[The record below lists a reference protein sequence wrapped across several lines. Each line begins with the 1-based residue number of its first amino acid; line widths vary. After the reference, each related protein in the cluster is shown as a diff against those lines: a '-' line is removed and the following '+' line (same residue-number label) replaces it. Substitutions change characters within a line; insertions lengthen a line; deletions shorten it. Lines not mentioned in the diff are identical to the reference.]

1 MILFCRL
8 LYKFYIYNGLNNQ
21 KVEWL
26 SDSLPILDETL
37 DTRVLYIMNCW
48 PDIMGNGFAVL
59 IDLYLQRRL
68 MFKSHF
74 TSAVIRH
81 IYLTSNVDLKWPLNF
96 MKNNRNYLLTKYYL
110 HTKFEVQATFTS
122 WDIVL
127 QSFYTLT
134 SGDLKWPLTFMKNN
148 RDHLLTKGY

>member
-1 MILFCRL
+1 MEKVYSLVQVC
-8 LYKFYIYNGLNNQ
+8 KTNQ

-48 PDIMGNGFAVL
+48 PDMGMKCNSFAVL

-81 IYLTSNVDLKWPLNF
+81 IYLTSNVDLKWQMNF

-122 WDIVL
+122 WDIVFTKVL
-127 QSFYTLT
+127 HF
-134 SGDLKWPLTFMKNN
+134 DLWWPQMTFDLHEKQ
-148 RDHLLTKGY
+148 